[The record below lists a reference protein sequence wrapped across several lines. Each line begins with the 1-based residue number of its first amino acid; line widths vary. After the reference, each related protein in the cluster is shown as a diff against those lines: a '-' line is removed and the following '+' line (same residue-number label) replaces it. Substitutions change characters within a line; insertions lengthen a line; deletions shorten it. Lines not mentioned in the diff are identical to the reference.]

1 MVHSSENK
9 SLDNMAVLILL
20 GWHLKLMVVRVRHY
34 HIGHVK
40 LPRISLWLRVLL
52 LIIRLF
58 RILRLLC
65 WRRLDGI
72 GRYIR
77 IWGDL
82 LIMGIKRVVLCWVQV
97 TVPPISI
104 VKFWGRKGQIMIGL
118 LLVFAKMTHF
128 PTAYTSNSILTTSAQ
143 IQTTPKKV
151 LMLNRV

>member
-1 MVHSSENK
+1 MVHSSENR
-9 SLDNMAVLILL
+9 SLGNMVVLILL
-20 GWHLKLMVVRVRHY
+20 EWHLKLMVVRVQHY

-40 LPRISLWLRVLL
+40 LRRISLWLRVLL

-77 IWGDL
+77 IWEGL

-104 VKFWGRKGQIMIGL
+104 VKFWTKKDQIMIEL
-118 LLVFAKMTHF
+118 LLVFAKMTHS
-128 PTAYTSNSILTTSAQ
+128 PTAYTSSSILTTSVQ
-143 IQTTPKKV
+143 IQTTHKKV
-151 LMLNRV
+151 LMLIWV